1 MVISSLQFKGQNE
14 LFAMLPEQ
22 IPNLLPDI
30 TKDICYCGQGAP
42 QGAQEAAPSAGAARL
57 LEVGLVRWSRTSTIK
72 INKNS
77 VI

>member
-1 MVISSLQFKGQNE
+1 MH
-14 LFAMLPEQ
+14 Q

-30 TKDICYCGQGAP
+30 TKDIRYCGHGAP
-42 QGAQEAAPSAGAARL
+42 HGAQDAEPSDGAARL
-57 LEVGLVRWSRTSTIK
+57 LEVGLVRWSRLSTIK